1 MFLQSFCD
9 FKKPIWINPL
19 KWIFL
24 IQHLILTI
32 LVLTQNIFGEQRVKN
47 LSNYSTCFIVG
58 QQTLIFFTQKTGS
71 GILSLVVSR
80 HKKQKCKRPSK
91 WHCLNTLTL
100 DLQNSEEKKIKERT
114 DIIFETYFCWAA
126 LPTHFEVIILWR
138 KMWMFFLFRFFW
150 KIRR

>member
-1 MFLQSFCD
+1 M
-9 FKKPIWINPL
+9 P
-19 KWIFL
+19 
-24 IQHLILTI
+24 I

-91 WHCLNTLTL
+91 WHCLNSLTL
-100 DLQNSEEKKIKERT
+100 DLQNFEEKKFKARN
-114 DIIFETYFCWAA
+114 IFLLSCIANLFWSCYFGQKN
-126 LPTHFEVIILWR
+126 VNVY
-138 KMWMFFLFRFFW
+138 LFRIFLLKDQKITNQVFFYFLAL
-150 KIRR
+150 KMSLIF